1 MDDTALALSIM
12 GVLMICLML
21 FWHQHYSSQRGSR
34 PPLTPSARRA
44 RRAARLIALCGLTCA
59 ATTIFLLITA
69 HPINLG
75 AFLLATAILV
85 GALLAWVYLACYAWH
100 LIEPRSAEDG
110 ASED

>member
-1 MDDTALALSIM
+1 MDDTALALSLM

-21 FWHQHYSSQRGSR
+21 FGHQRYSSRRGSR
-34 PPLTPSARRA
+34 LPHTSGARRT
-44 RRAARLIALCGLTCA
+44 RWAARLIVLCGLTCA

-85 GALLAWVYLACYAWH
+85 GALLAWGYLACYAWH
-100 LIEPRSAEDG
+100 LIEPRSDEDG

>member
-1 MDDTALALSIM
+1 
-12 GVLMICLML
+12 MICLML
-21 FWHQHYSSQRGSR
+21 FWHQRYSSQRGSR
-34 PPLTPSARRA
+34 PPLTPSA

-75 AFLLATAILV
+75 SFLLATAILV
-85 GALLAWVYLACYAWH
+85 GALLAWGYLACYAWH